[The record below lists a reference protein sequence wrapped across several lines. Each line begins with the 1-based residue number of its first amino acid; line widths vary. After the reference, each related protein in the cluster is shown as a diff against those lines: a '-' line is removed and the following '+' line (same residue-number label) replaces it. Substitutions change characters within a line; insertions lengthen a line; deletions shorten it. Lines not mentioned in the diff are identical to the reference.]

1 MYGSI
6 LAWAIGLQKLM
17 VGDNKGS
24 GRRGRRAVQGLTP
37 AQGRALATIRQFA
50 VRHGF
55 PPTVKELGDE
65 LGIAPASA
73 HELTT
78 GLERKGYLRRSP
90 GKARSLE
97 ILPQPRPDTTQLVA
111 VPIVGRVPA
120 GTPLL
125 AAENVV
131 GELLVDGRTA
141 RGRCFALEVQG
152 DSLIDADI
160 QDGDYVIVRQQQ
172 LAESGEIVVAMFEG
186 EATVKRLCIAGEAIE
201 LRPENRR
208 LSPIPIGPDDDLR
221 ILGKVVAVHR
231 REPGGTRNH

>member
-1 MYGSI
+1 MSDG
-6 LAWAIGLQKLM
+6 
-17 VGDNKGS
+17 KGS
-24 GRRGRRAVQGLTP
+24 ARRGRKALTGLTP
-37 AQGRALATIRQFA
+37 AQDRALAMIRQF
-50 VRHGF
+50 VDRHGF
-55 PPTVKELGDE
+55 PPTVKELGGE

-73 HELTT
+73 HELMT

-97 ILPQPRPDTTQLVA
+97 ILRPTAPTATQLVA
-111 VPIVGRVPA
+111 VPILGQVPA

-131 GELLVDGRTA
+131 GKLLVDARTA

-152 DSLIDADI
+152 DSMIDADI

-172 LAESGEIVVAMFEG
+172 LAESGEIVVAMLDD
-186 EATVKRLCIAGEAIE
+186 EATVKRLRLTGEAIE

-208 LSPIPIGPDDDLR
+208 LSPIHIGPDDDLR
-221 ILGKVVAVHR
+221 ILGKVVAIHR
-231 REPGGTRNH
+231 RDRDGSPSQ